1 VARKTVF
8 ITGTDTEVGKTM
20 VSAALLYAAARAGYR
35 TLALKPV
42 AAGCEETA
50 EGLRNDDALMLQA
63 AMTEQLSYSQ
73 VNPVALAEAIAPHV
87 AAVNAGV
94 RLSVQRLAGFCRG
107 VMLKPADFL
116 LIEGAGG
123 WRVPLNERESY
134 AGLPVELA
142 CQVILVVDLRLGA
155 INHALLTAEAIRRD
169 GLQLIGWVANRAS
182 PLPMQAEAQTLAFLA
197 QALGAPLLAEL
208 PHQTQSDPR
217 ALAQYID
224 DQVMRDLIEN

>member
-1 VARKTVF
+1 MARKTVF

>member
-1 VARKTVF
+1 MARKTVF

-20 VSAALLYAAARAGYR
+20 VSAALLYAAARVGYR

-63 AMTEQLSYSQ
+63 AMTEQLSYLQ

-87 AAVNAGV
+87 AAANAGV

-107 VMLKPADFL
+107 VMLTPADFL

-123 WRVPLNERESY
+123 WRVPLSDRESY

-182 PLPMQAEAQTLAFLA
+182 PFPMQAEAQTLAFLA

-217 ALAQYID
+217 ALAQCID

>member
-1 VARKTVF
+1 MARKTVF

-197 QALGAPLLAEL
+197 QALGTPLLAEL